1 MLKNFLT
8 KHLFAIFFL
17 SMLAPALNLHGQE
30 SPLLKP
36 DVEQVQ
42 PGVFLVND
50 VHVYPG
56 SYVPDADL
64 SDLDLTGID
73 FSGVNFPNANF
84 QGSNLEDANLSNA
97 NLPDANFK
105 SANLKGANLT
115 NAFLVRSDLTEC
127 NLKGANITNA
137 YLASADLTE
146 CNLKGANITN
156 AYLTSADLTNVN
168 MANST
173 LIGAN
178 VEGAN
183 LSESDLLNA
192 KLKGVTSGDII
203 GSPLNIPMGF
213 KMING
218 AILGPNASVYTPHDF
233 SDADLSGMDLTG
245 TYLERPNFTGTNLSG
260 VDFTGAWVYRPD
272 FTNAD
277 LTEATLKNVVCF
289 TPTFENTTFTG
300 ADFSGAEVY
309 AHRGSVSGTNFS
321 KTDLTGVNFSGAS
334 LFSANFSGSDLSEVN
349 LSNAK
354 LGPTFDS
361 ETSQKIGGGANFQN
375 AKLSN
380 ADLSG
385 ADLDDIITADI
396 EGLPAALPDGFRLIN
411 GYILGPKVRLSSSAD
426 LSGGDL
432 AGLNLEYIS
441 MPNVDLSG
449 ANLTGTK
456 LAGAGIGWASP
467 TPKDSESLP
476 IIGEPSSLPT
486 HWKLREGYLVDVTSP
501 TLRLIGSQELIHQIG
516 TEYTDRGATAIDNE
530 GFAIDVIAS
539 GAVDGM
545 MAGVYEIEYTATDDS
560 GNISSIIRT
569 ITVPAPPV
577 ITLNGPLHVYVN
589 KGATY
594 EEQGATAEDAEDRAV
609 EVTIDGSV
617 DTSIMGVQE
626 ITYIAKDRYGNQS
639 SATRY
644 VNVIHPNARFLKFRI
659 NNDSV
664 SVVACAKSI
673 RGGLTIPSSWDGKPV
688 TSIGDGAFESCLQ
701 LTSVTIGDSVT
712 SIGKQAF
719 YGCRSLTSV
728 TIGDS
733 VNSIGKDA
741 FSFCRSLTSVT
752 IGDSVNSI
760 GKEAFSYCRS
770 LTSVTI
776 PDSVT
781 SIGSYAFYKCTS
793 LKSVTI
799 GNSVTSIGY
808 EAFSYCT
815 SLKSVTIPGSVTSIR
830 TMAFLQCQSLPSITF
845 EGNAPKLG
853 NEVFYGLPRSAK
865 VYVKANATGFG
876 TTFGG
881 KAVVREGSITTA
893 SKGNTSD
900 GPIMGAVV
908 FFDVNLN
915 GLPDEGE
922 PQTTSNG
929 WGDYWLDIPLE
940 TYDLNDNGVIDI
952 SEGVIVS
959 QGGTDTATGL
969 SVKTTLKG
977 PASATVITPLTT
989 LVTRVME
996 QNPELDASA
1005 AANKLEDS
1013 LGIPAGIDILSFD
1026 TFKEASEEN
1035 PSAADVLTATA
1046 KLQDTL
1052 VQGGNL
1058 IGGAT
1063 GKSLQEGSDAVMD
1076 AIAQQVKAG
1085 NNVDLDSKDSLKGL
1099 ITEAASTSG
1108 ANLTEAQTDG
1118 AASIMEAS
1126 SKAKEDAKAS
1136 ASTVT
1141 ELATEVSRVQAV
1153 SQSKA
1158 ADDLEAV
1165 GAQTADLESTVLAYT
1180 GAAMQQQVQ
1189 TEVVGGF
1196 NASNRE
1202 APVFAFQSAS
1212 YTVKENGQQQP
1223 VIQINR
1229 TGDSFEAVELTV
1241 TPIASSATAGE
1252 DFNGEPVSVN
1262 FEPLEIR
1269 KTLDLQTLL
1278 IDDELVEEPETFS
1291 LQLEVVRDP
1300 EDPDLPELPD
1310 GEEDL
1315 FPDRPTVGTI
1325 GLTTLTIISDDP
1337 QITWSAPEEITYGA
1351 KLSEVHLNPTTEVP
1365 GRFELS
1371 HSQGDV
1377 LAVGEHILKVD
1388 FYPTDQT
1395 TYRAVSLKRTINVN
1409 KAALTISV
1417 ADVSR
1422 IISTQNPNFV
1432 ITYNGFVNNETK
1444 ANLVSE
1450 AVATTTATTSS
1461 EPGDYP
1467 ITLSGAA
1474 SNNYAITY
1482 VSGVL
1487 KVSDQQTPQIT
1498 WVVPSPL
1505 NYGAKLSEVH
1515 LNPTTEVPGRFELS
1529 HSQGDVLA
1537 VGEHIL
1543 KVDFYPT
1550 DQTTYRAVS
1559 LKRTINVNKAALTI
1573 SVADVSRIISTQ
1585 NPNFV
1590 ITYNGFVNNET
1601 KANLVSEAVAT
1612 TTATTSSEPGDYPIT
1627 LSGAASNNYAI
1638 TYVNGVLSVTG
1649 KLKPVEVKVF
1659 DIMNAPFGFSFNTG
1673 VGSKY
1678 RVEASDDLTK
1688 WNQLSEIDGTGEAV
1702 QFIDFR
1708 KAYYQQQYYRV
1719 KIGE

>member
-1 MLKNFLT
+1 M
-8 KHLFAIFFL
+8 
-17 SMLAPALNLHGQE
+17 
-30 SPLLKP
+30 
-36 DVEQVQ
+36 
-42 PGVFLVND
+42 
-50 VHVYPG
+50 
-56 SYVPDADL
+56 
-64 SDLDLTGID
+64 
-73 FSGVNFPNANF
+73 
-84 QGSNLEDANLSNA
+84 
-97 NLPDANFK
+97 
-105 SANLKGANLT
+105 
-115 NAFLVRSDLTEC
+115 
-127 NLKGANITNA
+127 
-137 YLASADLTE
+137 
-146 CNLKGANITN
+146 
-156 AYLTSADLTNVN
+156 
-168 MANST
+168 
-173 LIGAN
+173 
-178 VEGAN
+178 
-183 LSESDLLNA
+183 
-192 KLKGVTSGDII
+192 
-203 GSPLNIPMGF
+203 
-213 KMING
+213 
-218 AILGPNASVYTPHDF
+218 
-233 SDADLSGMDLTG
+233 
-245 TYLERPNFTGTNLSG
+245 
-260 VDFTGAWVYRPD
+260 
-272 FTNAD
+272 
-277 LTEATLKNVVCF
+277 
-289 TPTFENTTFTG
+289 
-300 ADFSGAEVY
+300 
-309 AHRGSVSGTNFS
+309 
-321 KTDLTGVNFSGAS
+321 
-334 LFSANFSGSDLSEVN
+334 
-349 LSNAK
+349 
-354 LGPTFDS
+354 
-361 ETSQKIGGGANFQN
+361 
-375 AKLSN
+375 
-380 ADLSG
+380 
-385 ADLDDIITADI
+385 
-396 EGLPAALPDGFRLIN
+396 
-411 GYILGPKVRLSSSAD
+411 
-426 LSGGDL
+426 
-432 AGLNLEYIS
+432 
-441 MPNVDLSG
+441 
-449 ANLTGTK
+449 
-456 LAGAGIGWASP
+456 
-467 TPKDSESLP
+467 
-476 IIGEPSSLPT
+476 
-486 HWKLREGYLVDVTSP
+486 
-501 TLRLIGSQELIHQIG
+501 
-516 TEYTDRGATAIDNE
+516 
-530 GFAIDVIAS
+530 
-539 GAVDGM
+539 
-545 MAGVYEIEYTATDDS
+545 
-560 GNISSIIRT
+560 
-569 ITVPAPPV
+569 
-577 ITLNGPLHVYVN
+577 
-589 KGATY
+589 
-594 EEQGATAEDAEDRAV
+594 
-609 EVTIDGSV
+609 
-617 DTSIMGVQE
+617 
-626 ITYIAKDRYGNQS
+626 
-639 SATRY
+639 
-644 VNVIHPNARFLKFRI
+644 
-659 NNDSV
+659 
-664 SVVACAKSI
+664 
-673 RGGLTIPSSWDGKPV
+673 
-688 TSIGDGAFESCLQ
+688 
-701 LTSVTIGDSVT
+701 
-712 SIGKQAF
+712 
-719 YGCRSLTSV
+719 
-728 TIGDS
+728 
-733 VNSIGKDA
+733 
-741 FSFCRSLTSVT
+741 
-752 IGDSVNSI
+752 
-760 GKEAFSYCRS
+760 
-770 LTSVTI
+770 
-776 PDSVT
+776 
-781 SIGSYAFYKCTS
+781 
-793 LKSVTI
+793 
-799 GNSVTSIGY
+799 
-808 EAFSYCT
+808 
-815 SLKSVTIPGSVTSIR
+815 
-830 TMAFLQCQSLPSITF
+830 
-845 EGNAPKLG
+845 G

-1325 GLTTLTIISDDP
+1325 GLVTLTIISDDP
-1337 QITWSAPEEITYGA
+1337 QITWSAPEE
-1351 KLSEVHLNPTTEVP
+1351 
-1365 GRFELS
+1365 
-1371 HSQGDV
+1371 
-1377 LAVGEHILKVD
+1377 
-1388 FYPTDQT
+1388 
-1395 TYRAVSLKRTINVN
+1395 
-1409 KAALTISV
+1409 LT
-1417 ADVSR
+1417 
-1422 IISTQNPNFV
+1422 
-1432 ITYNGFVNNETK
+1432 
-1444 ANLVSE
+1444 
-1450 AVATTTATTSS
+1450 
-1461 EPGDYP
+1461 
-1467 ITLSGAA
+1467 
-1474 SNNYAITY
+1474 
-1482 VSGVL
+1482 
-1487 KVSDQQTPQIT
+1487 
-1498 WVVPSPL
+1498 
-1505 NYGAKLSEVH
+1505 YGAKLSEVH